1 MSTFVPRPIPAR
13 GVAFLALLILIGSS
27 DQVRSGAWVQSKR
40 AYYLKL
46 SSSYLSTTREF
57 NYRGARLDLFEE
69 HAGFTDGSF
78 LDFNLTT
85 YLEYGLSD
93 RVTVVSNLQY
103 KALRASRTGLVGGGA
118 LRYRE
123 ILHTNGL
130 ADLSLSLRYAL
141 LVSPL
146 ALSLQGGTKMPLGY
160 DKTPS
165 NDGPPL
171 GSGEVDGEVHVLAGK
186 SLYPLPLYLSA
197 DLGYRRRGGRLHDEI
212 LYAVEAGYTA
222 GRLLFKVGLDGVEN
236 TSTPPDIY
244 GQTVVT
250 PLPGGGG
257 VLPDLV
263 VGDQHVA
270 KLSPALIYTLNP
282 GLLLQADAFHVLAG
296 ENTLSGTTFAL
307 GIGVRR

>member
-1 MSTFVPRPIPAR
+1 MLRAR
-13 GVAFLALLILIGSS
+13 ASVVLLILIGSS
-27 DQVRSGAWVQSKR
+27 DSVRSGAWVQSKR

-57 NYRGARLDLFEE
+57 NYRGVRMDLFEE

-78 LDFNLTT
+78 LDLNLTT
-85 YLEYGLSD
+85 YLEYGLGD

-103 KALRASRTGLVGGGA
+103 KALRSSRTGLIGGGVV
-118 LRYRE
+118 RFRE
-123 ILHTNGL
+123 IVHTNGF

-160 DKTPS
+160 DNSPS

-171 GSGEVDGEVHVLAGK
+171 GTGEVDGELHVLAGK

-197 DLGYRRRGGRLHDEI
+197 ALGYRGRGGRLHDEI

-222 GRLLFKVGLDGVEN
+222 DRLLFKVGLDGVEN
-236 TSTPPDIY
+236 RSAPPDIY
-244 GQTVVT
+244 GRTVVT

-257 VLPDLV
+257 VLPSLV
-263 VGDQHVA
+263 VGDQHIA
-270 KLSPALIYTLNP
+270 KVNPALIYSLKP
-282 GLLLQADAFHVLAG
+282 GLLLQADVFHVLAG
-296 ENTLSGTTFAL
+296 KNTLSGTTFAL
-307 GIGVRR
+307 GFVLVRS

>member
-1 MSTFVPRPIPAR
+1 MFGTRASV
-13 GVAFLALLILIGSS
+13 VLLILMGSGDS
-27 DQVRSGAWVQSKR
+27 VRSGPWVQGKR

-57 NYRGARLDLFEE
+57 NYRGARMDLFEE

-85 YLEYGLSD
+85 YLEYGLGD

-103 KALRASRTGLVGGGA
+103 KALRSSRTGLIGGGVV
-118 LRYRE
+118 RFRE
-123 ILHTNGL
+123 IVHTNGF
-130 ADLSLSLRYAL
+130 ADLGLSLRYAL

-146 ALSLQGGTKMPLGY
+146 ALSLQGGAKMPLGY
-160 DKTPS
+160 DRSPS

-171 GSGEVDGEVHVLAGK
+171 GTGEVDGELLVMAGK

-197 DLGYRRRGGRLHDEI
+197 ALGYRSRGGRLHDEI

-222 GRLLFKVGLDGVEN
+222 GRLHFKMGLDGVEN
-236 TSTPPDIY
+236 RSAPPDIY
-244 GQTVVT
+244 GRTVVT

-263 VGDQHVA
+263 VGDQHFA
-270 KLSPALIYTLNP
+270 KVNPALICTLKP
-282 GLLLQADAFHVLAG
+282 GLLLQADVFHVLAG
-296 ENTLSGTTFAL
+296 KNTLSGTAFAL
-307 GIGVRR
+307 GFVLVRS